1 MYNQLLR
8 FAFLCS
14 FLLSTGLA
22 VAQQSSNFYDTRVI
36 QQIDITFK
44 QDNWP
49 YLLDS
54 LRFNGDGVLLGDV
67 SINGQRLEDV
77 GIRYAASR
85 SFQPG
90 NMRNSLEVLLNYI
103 DNNAAYQGYQ
113 TLRLS
118 SALRDPSMVREVLG
132 YEIARQYMLA
142 PQANY
147 ARVSING
154 KLYGVFVNIEAIDQG
169 FIQRKLNETGGTLY
183 KAVVQPDKKAD
194 AGCRTNQYGSLQ
206 VDNSADCYRGGFS
219 LVYGSGYESL
229 LNLSKA
235 LAEKPGEIGNVL
247 HVDRTLWMLAFNNVL
262 LNLNSYS
269 GQYSSNYYLYRSK
282 SGQFTPIVSDLNLAF
297 GSYKNI
303 GTGSDLKTTAMV
315 QLDPLL
321 HASFAER
328 PLISKLLGQEQYRK
342 MYLSH
347 MITLNR
353 EQLADGQ
360 YLKRAKELQA
370 LIRPELAKDA
380 GWYYT
385 LAEFDQSLSTTIGKK
400 TRIPGLQELM
410 DPRSDYLRKHP
421 ELSVVPP
428 HISEIRVKTRE
439 KLSAVQLETF
449 RITAKVDEFPKRVR
463 IFYRFNDTESFREMA
478 MLDDGKQEDGEA
490 GDGVFGVNITPVRGA
505 RSLSYYIVAENVR
518 MLSFDPP
525 RYMYELHQT
534 SLDEIN
540 R

>member
-8 FAFLCS
+8 FATLCY
-14 FLLSTGLA
+14 FLLASGMLM
-22 VAQQSSNFYDTRVI
+22 AQQATDFYDTKVI
-36 QQIDITFK
+36 QQIDINFE

-54 LRFNGDGVLLGDV
+54 LRFNGEGVLLGDV
-67 SINGQRLEDV
+67 TINGKRLEDA

-132 YEIARQYMLA
+132 YEIARQYMPA
-142 PQANY
+142 PLANY
-147 ARVSING
+147 ARVSVNG
-154 KLYGVFVNIEAIDQG
+154 KLYGLFVNIEAIDQG
-169 FIQRKLNETGGTLY
+169 FIQRKLNESGGTLY
-183 KAVVQPDKKAD
+183 RSIVQPDKKAD
-194 AGCRTNQYGSLQ
+194 AGCRTNQYGTLQ
-206 VDNSADCYRGGFS
+206 VDNSADCYRAGFS

-229 LNLSKA
+229 LNLAKT

-247 HVDRTLWMLAFNNVL
+247 QADRTLWMLAFNNAL

-282 SGQFTPIVSDLNLAF
+282 TGQFTPIISDLNLAF

-303 GTGSDLKTTAMV
+303 GTGSDLKASAMI
-315 QLDPLL
+315 QLDPML
-321 HASFAER
+321 HSTFAER
-328 PLISKLLGQEQYRK
+328 PLISKLLSNEQYRK
-342 MYLSH
+342 MYVSH
-347 MITLNR
+347 LMTINQQ
-353 EQLADGQ
+353 QLADGQ
-360 YLKRAKELQA
+360 YIKRAKELQQ
-370 LIRPELAKDA
+370 LIRAELAKDA

-385 LAEFDQSLSTTIGKK
+385 LAEFDQSLSVTIGKK
-400 TRIPGLQELM
+400 TKIPGLQEVM
-410 DPRSDYLRKHP
+410 DSRSDYLRKHP

-428 HISEIRVKTRE
+428 HISEVRVKTRE

-449 RITAKVDEFPKRVR
+449 RITARVDEFPKRVR
-463 IFYRFNDTESFREMA
+463 IYYRFYDNEPFREMA
-478 MLDDGKQEDGEA
+478 MLDDGQQEDGAA

-505 RSLSYYIVAENVR
+505 RQLRYYIVAENVR

-525 RYMYELHQT
+525 RYMYELHET